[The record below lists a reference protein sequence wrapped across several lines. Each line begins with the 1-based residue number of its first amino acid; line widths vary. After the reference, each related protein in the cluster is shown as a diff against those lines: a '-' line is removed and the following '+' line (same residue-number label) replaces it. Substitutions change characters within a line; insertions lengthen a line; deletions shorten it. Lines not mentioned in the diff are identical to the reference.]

1 MAPVAQIWTFTMLK
15 NTSDLSINIEENL
28 SRACDLLRCAAAT
41 AYESSDQLSGQKR
54 DLAFSVMHLVEMA
67 QALVERSLEGV
78 EAR

>member
-1 MAPVAQIWTFTMLK
+1 MLK
-15 NTSDLSINIEENL
+15 NTSDLSINLEENL
-28 SRACDLLRCAAAT
+28 SRASDLLRCAAAT
-41 AYESSDQLSGQKR
+41 AYESSDQLSGRKR

>member
-1 MAPVAQIWTFTMLK
+1 MLK

-28 SRACDLLRCAAAT
+28 SRASDLLRCAAAT
-41 AYESSDQLSGQKR
+41 AYESSDQLSGRKR

-78 EAR
+78 EAK

>member
-1 MAPVAQIWTFTMLK
+1 MPKVVPD
-15 NTSDLSINIEENL
+15 SPINIEENL

-41 AYESSDQLSGQKR
+41 AYESSDQLSGRKR

>member
-1 MAPVAQIWTFTMLK
+1 MLK
-15 NTSDLSINIEENL
+15 VVPDSSINLEENL
-28 SRACDLLRCAAAT
+28 SRASDLLRCAAAT

-67 QALVERSLEGV
+67 QVLVERSLEGV

>member
-1 MAPVAQIWTFTMLK
+1 MLK
-15 NTSDLSINIEENL
+15 VVPDSSINLEENL
-28 SRACDLLRCAAAT
+28 SRACDILRCAAAT
-41 AYESSDQLSGQKR
+41 AYESSDQLSGRKR

>member
-1 MAPVAQIWTFTMLK
+1 MLK
-15 NTSDLSINIEENL
+15 NTSDLSINLEENL
-28 SRACDLLRCAAAT
+28 SRASDLLRCAAGT
-41 AYESSDQLSGQKR
+41 AYESSDQLSGRKR